1 MRDIIKQN
9 FLDYLD
15 RLLILKE
22 NATQSYFRI
31 YDETPF
37 GNLKKIGYEVECPI
51 DEYQISKIDK
61 EISEINEEIER
72 RNEKIFKYKECKSY
86 YFIKFPSKINTQT
99 KK

>member
-1 MRDIIKQN
+1 MEDIIKKN
-9 FLDYLD
+9 LGIYLD

-51 DEYQISKIDK
+51 DEYQISKVDK
-61 EISEINEEIER
+61 EIER
-72 RNEKIFKYKECKSY
+72 IKEKMKNYEVCNTF

>member
-1 MRDIIKQN
+1 MEDIIKKN
-9 FLDYLD
+9 LDIYLD
-15 RLLILKE
+15 KLLILKE

-51 DEYQISKIDK
+51 DEYQISKVDK
-61 EISEINEEIER
+61 EIER
-72 RNEKIFKYKECKSY
+72 IKEKIKNYEVCNTF

>member
-1 MRDIIKQN
+1 MEDIIKKN
-9 FLDYLD
+9 LDIYLD

-31 YDETPF
+31 YDEIPF

-51 DEYQISKIDK
+51 DEYQISKVDK
-61 EISEINEEIER
+61 EIER
-72 RNEKIFKYKECKSY
+72 IKEKIKNYEKCNTF